1 MGEVLLKKRASYL
14 ESLTTFGAPISILN
28 VFVQYFVV
36 LCQKTWD
43 TKNFGTR
50 SSK

>member
-1 MGEVLLKKRASYL
+1 MGEVPLKKCISYL
-14 ESLTTFGAPISILN
+14 ESLTTFGAPLSILN

-36 LCQKTWD
+36 PCQKTWD
-43 TKNFGTR
+43 TKNFGTH